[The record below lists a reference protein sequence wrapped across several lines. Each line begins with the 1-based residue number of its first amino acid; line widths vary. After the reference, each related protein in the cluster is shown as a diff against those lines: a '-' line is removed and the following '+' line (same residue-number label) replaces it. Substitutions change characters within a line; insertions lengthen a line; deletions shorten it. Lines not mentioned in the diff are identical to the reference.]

1 MNSMERLL
9 KKVTLHT
16 HRPKRAET
24 RSFPSKA
31 AGNEDPDVYWTST
44 LKGWSDRERS
54 WGPFSAALEQAEL
67 QFLCFRK
74 RNRILLGEAG
84 VAVLFALS
92 WRGVQHAFE
101 AQIGEA
107 VGRYVLFNFLQ
118 VVA

>member
-54 WGPFSAALEQAEL
+54 WGPFSAAEWLGGYSKSRIALLEGRCSAGCSKRLSSAAAASEEARRI
-67 QFLCFRK
+67 CFTRPPESATGSFP
-74 RNRILLGEAG
+74 L
-84 VAVLFALS
+84 AV
-92 WRGVQHAFE
+92 R
-101 AQIGEA
+101 
-107 VGRYVLFNFLQ
+107 
-118 VVA
+118 